1 MQGKAKRPLS
11 KAVPW
16 LTLCAPFF
24 ICLAFFVIFP
34 LLASFFLSFF
44 SDIQCTDFVG
54 LTHFHALIKS
64 DAFVLAV
71 KNTCFF
77 YVIALPLVIVLP
89 LIFAN
94 FFYHTASAQKILK
107 FASFYHIILPAAS
120 IMLFCD
126 LLFADGGL
134 LAEEIASLFSL
145 STSDLY
151 QTPFSFFLL
160 VGLFVLKY
168 GGYNFLLFSAAMSRI
183 PRAYYEE
190 AQICGASARQ
200 CFRLITLPSLKGTL
214 LLSVI
219 LSVVNSYKIYREAYL
234 MGGYYPHKSMYLIQ
248 HYIHNNYQN
257 MNFSRLC
264 AVTGVILGCLIAACG
279 LVLFIGFLLKRIT
292 DRRGHYE

>member
-1 MQGKAKRPLS
+1 MQSKTTGLLS
-11 KAVPW
+11 RASPW
-16 LTLCAPFF
+16 LTFCVPFF
-24 ICLAFFVIFP
+24 IGLAFFVIFP
-34 LLASFFLSFF
+34 LLASVFLSFF

-54 LTHFHALIKS
+54 LAHFRALIKS

-77 YVIALPLVIVLP
+77 YVIALPLVTVLP
-89 LIFAN
+89 LVFAN
-94 FFYHTASAQKILK
+94 FFYNAASAQKILK

-120 IMLFCD
+120 IMVFCD
-126 LLFADGGL
+126 LLFSDGGL
-134 LAEEIASLFSL
+134 LTKEIASLFSL

-160 VGLFVLKY
+160 VALFVLKY
-168 GGYNFLLFSAAMSRI
+168 GGYNFLLFSAAISRI

-190 AQICGASARQ
+190 AQICGASALQ
-200 CFRLITLPSLKGTL
+200 CFRLITLPSLKRTL
-214 LLSVI
+214 LLSVA

-234 MGGYYPHKSMYLIQ
+234 IGGYYPHKSMYLIQ

-264 AVTGVILGCLIAACG
+264 AVSGVILCCLIAVFG
-279 LVLFIGFLLKRIT
+279 LVLFIGFLSKRIT
-292 DRRGHYE
+292 NRRGHHA